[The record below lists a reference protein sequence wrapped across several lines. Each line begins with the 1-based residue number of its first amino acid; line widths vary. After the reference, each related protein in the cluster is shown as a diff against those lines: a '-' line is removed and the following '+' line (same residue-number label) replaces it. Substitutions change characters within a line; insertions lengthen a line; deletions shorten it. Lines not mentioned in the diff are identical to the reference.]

1 MSVSF
6 KQLTEYLTECLN
18 QESLSN
24 LHFELLHKNYKGK
37 YIPGDKLP
45 FCFLDKPINFKG
57 WKYQKDPQVSRIVEL
72 GQQQTNQQKYVKNTY
87 VIGYPVLRV
96 NKPLPKQGSKPK
108 EWKTNVYPVFY
119 WIVTQGETWNVS
131 KFGYLNSG
139 FLHRLDGDALSA
151 ILNEF
156 NHQGLSREYEK
167 VDFQKVADILG
178 EFWCASNPRGS
189 GRTEYEELNPDK
201 LVREDLEKRKVATLL
216 NRMIF
221 GAVENNDN
229 YTRGL
234 RLELSRIV
242 EKDNFHGTALATVL
256 DAVFNNEF
264 PKLQKKDQDTCLIE
278 TKPLNKDQKEAV
290 LSALERPIT
299 IIQGPP
305 GTGKSN
311 VVKHILFN
319 AFNKGQRVLFA
330 SKNDKALEAVAG
342 QNDIEEI
349 ETAKRKEVSDPE
361 KLYLMFPK
369 SDKDTVFFE
378 YRNKWNDLKKVNYQ
392 RTTDRHEILFADI
405 KKIHQDILK
414 EEEKIRAI
422 EEHSK
427 ALVQDSEA
435 FKAYDTRFPKAKE
448 TDLEMLVAAAAKV
461 NGCYVDALN
470 KYEFILHPKT
480 LLARIIRLL
489 FLKNYRAQASE
500 FVLDMQ
506 EMLDRLGTKGRAIEF
521 WKENPEDAVFEA
533 QRIQKLVE
541 DPRALAF
548 WKNYKALK
556 QYKPY
561 FVYDKRIYDLKQKLR
576 EKSEQWEKVL
586 PGVIRERGLKL
597 VPSID
602 HDLTAVSKVEGARM
616 TEAQKRVLKKCLT
629 VYPLM
634 AAKAL
639 SLNGRLPLEPGIFD
653 LLVIDEA
660 GQVDPASV
668 IPLLYRA
675 KRVVIIGDTQQL
687 PSIINLEKSL
697 HNQIQWNNLFRD
709 TWAYI
714 GKNSIL
720 SIMQGADLP
729 AECRFMLRDH
739 YRCNP
744 QITQFVSGGY
754 YGGHLNDRTDI
765 AALKKAYEDEAGI
778 VWFET
783 DNSAPVNH
791 QRYAVNVC
799 PEEVNKVI
807 DLVKKIAG
815 KGLSIGVVTPFA
827 NQKDEIAQQLNTNKY
842 KDIECATAHGF
853 QGGEKDIIIYS
864 LAVPYNIRPGIKQ
877 FLEDQDNL
885 FNVALTRAKSQL
897 LVVGDKK
904 AVQESGIARLIQFM
918 SYVET
923 CGKQYSEL
931 KRVQDQELIPIGGSV
946 SALETRLADYLQ
958 NTLGYEIHQQ
968 HLVGRYRLDIA
979 IWDPEQ
985 ANSVK
990 LDIEVDGVTYHATK
1004 QGELRYS
1011 DVFRNEY
1018 LIKNG
1023 WDVLRFWSFELEE
1036 SWDTCVQKIVD
1047 WVENKEIHFG
1057 QEKEVV
1063 EESNQE

>member
-18 QESLSN
+18 QESLAN
-24 LHFELLHKNYKGK
+24 LHFELLHKCFA
-37 YIPGDKLP
+37 GDFFEGEDVP
-45 FCFLDKPINFKG
+45 FCFLDKPIDFEN
-57 WKYQKDPQVSRIVEL
+57 WKDNKNPSVARVVEL
-72 GQQQTNQQKYVKNTY
+72 GQKQTKEEKYVLNTY
-87 VIGYPVLRV
+87 VIGYPIFRF
-96 NKPLPKQGSKPK
+96 NKEVSKNNW
-108 EWKTNVYPVFY
+108 ETNVYPVFY
-119 WIVTQGETWNVS
+119 WIATKGETWHLS
-131 KFGYLNSG
+131 EKGYLNSE
-139 FLHRLDGDALSA
+139 FLRRLDGDALTA
-151 ILNEF
+151 IFEEF
-156 NHQGLSREYEK
+156 DRQGLSREYSK
-167 VDFQKVADILG
+167 VDFEKVADILG

-189 GRTEYEELNPDK
+189 QKYQYEELNPKNLNCEVFKQIDK
-201 LVREDLEKRKVATLL
+201 QGIL

-221 GAVENNDN
+221 GVVENNDY

-234 RLELSRIV
+234 RSELSRIV
-242 EKDNFHGTALATVL
+242 QKNNWQGTALGTVL
-256 DAVFNNEF
+256 GSVFNRQYPELN
-264 PKLQKKDQDTCLIE
+264 KLDEKECLIE
-278 TKPLNKDQKEAV
+278 TKPLNKDQRQAV
-290 LSALERPIT
+290 ISALKQPVT

-319 AFNKGQRVLFA
+319 AFNEGQTVLFA
-330 SKNDKALEAVAG
+330 SKNNKALEAVAG
-342 QNDIEEI
+342 QSPIEDPV
-349 ETAKRKEVSDPE
+349 TLKRTEVEVTDPE
-361 KLYLMFPK
+361 KPYLMFPK
-369 SDKDTVFFE
+369 SDRENIFFE
-378 YRNKWNDLKKVNYQ
+378 YRNKWNELKEFGYEGTLQ
-392 RTTDRHEILFADI
+392 FQEIRFKQI
-405 KKIHQDILK
+405 KTIHQDILK

-461 NGCYVDALN
+461 NRCYVDALN
-470 KYEFILHPKT
+470 KYESILHPKT
-480 LLARIIRLL
+480 ILARIIRLL
-489 FLKNYRAQASE
+489 FFKNYRAQASE

-521 WKENPEDAVFEA
+521 WKENPEDAVLEA

-548 WKNYKALK
+548 WKNYKALQ

-561 FVYDKRIYDLKQKLR
+561 FVYDKRIYELKQQLQ
-576 EKSEQWEKVL
+576 EESEQWVKVL
-586 PGVIRERGLKL
+586 PGVIRARGLNF
-597 VPSID
+597 VSSMD
-602 HDLTAVSKVEGARM
+602 NDLSKVCKVDKDIPM
-616 TEAQKRVLKKCLT
+616 TDEQKRLLKRCVT
-629 VYPLM
+629 VFPLM

-639 SLNGRLPLEPGIFD
+639 SLNGRLPLEPGLFD

-687 PSIINLEKSL
+687 PSIINLENSL
-697 HNQIQWNNLFRD
+697 HNQIQWSNLFKEK
-709 TWAYI
+709 WAYI

-720 SIMQGADLP
+720 SIIQGTDLP
-729 AECRFMLRDH
+729 TKCRFMLRDH

-783 DNSAPVNH
+783 DNSVPVDY

-799 PEEVNKVI
+799 PEEVDKVI
-807 DLVKKIAG
+807 ALVKEIAG

-827 NQKDEIAQQLNTNKY
+827 NQKDEIAQQLKSEGY
-842 KDIECATAHGF
+842 GKIECATAHGF

-918 SYVET
+918 GYVET

-968 HLVGRYRLDIA
+968 HSVGRYKLDIA
-979 IWDPEQ
+979 IWDPKR
-985 ANSVK
+985 ANKVK

-1011 DVFRNEY
+1011 DVLRNEY
-1018 LIKNG
+1018 LIKND
-1023 WDVLRFWSFELEE
+1023 WAVLRFWSFELEE

-1047 WVENKEIHFG
+1047 WVENEKIHFG

>member
-24 LHFELLHKNYKGK
+24 LHFELLHKNYEGK

-45 FCFLDKPINFKG
+45 FCFLDNPIDFNG
-57 WKYQKDPQVSRIVEL
+57 WKYQEDPSVSRIVEL
-72 GQQQTNQQKYVKNTY
+72 GKQETENDKSTKYVKNTY
-87 VIGYPVLRV
+87 VIGYPVFRFN
-96 NKPLPKQGSKPK
+96 NKIS
-108 EWKTNVYPVFY
+108 ENNWKTNVHPVFY
-119 WIVTQGETWNVS
+119 WIVTKDETWHIS
-131 KFGYLNSG
+131 GKGYLNSE
-139 FLHRLDGDALSA
+139 FLRRLDGDALTA
-151 ILNEF
+151 ILEEF
-156 NHQGLSREYEK
+156 DRQGLSREYLK

-178 EFWCASNPRGS
+178 EFWYSSNPRGS
-189 GRTEYEELNPDK
+189 QRYEYEEINPKK
-201 LVREDLEKRKVATLL
+201 LKTPTLFKKKQKQGLL
-216 NRMIF
+216 NCMIF

-256 DAVFNNEF
+256 DAVFNHEF

-349 ETAKRKEVSDPE
+349 ETAKRKEVSEPE

-378 YRNKWNDLKKVNYQ
+378 YRNKWNDLKKFNYQ
-392 RTTDRHEILFADI
+392 GTIDRQKTLLDDI
-405 KKIHQDILK
+405 KKIHQDILN

-422 EEHSK
+422 EEHSR

-448 TDLEMLVAAAAKV
+448 PDLDMLVAAAAKV

-470 KYEFILHPKT
+470 KYESILHPKT
-480 LLARIIRLL
+480 ILARIIRLL

-561 FVYDKRIYDLKQKLR
+561 FVYDKRIYDLKQKLQ

-602 HDLTAVSKVEGARM
+602 HDLTAVSKVEGGRM
-616 TEAQKRVLKKCLT
+616 TEAQKRVLKNCLT

-720 SIMQGADLP
+720 TIMQGADLP

-778 VWFET
+778 VWFEI
-783 DNSAPVNH
+783 DNSAPVDY
-791 QRYAVNVC
+791 QRYPVNVC
-799 PEEVNKVI
+799 PEEVKKVVK
-807 DLVKKIAG
+807 LVENNVH

-827 NQKDEIAQQLNTNKY
+827 NQKDEIIQQLKIKEIEN
-842 KDIECATAHGF
+842 IECATAHGF

-918 SYVET
+918 GYVET

-968 HLVGRYRLDIA
+968 HPVGRYKLDIA
-979 IWDPEQ
+979 IWDPER

>member
-1 MSVSF
+1 MNVSF
-6 KQLTEYLTECLN
+6 KQLIEYLTECLN

-24 LHFELLHKNYKGK
+24 LHFELLHKNYEGEN
-37 YIPGDKLP
+37 IPGDKLP
-45 FCFLDKPINFKG
+45 FCFLDKPIDFNG
-57 WKYQKDPQVSRIVEL
+57 WKYQEDPCVSRIVDL
-72 GQQQTNQQKYVKNTY
+72 GNQETENDKSTKYVKNTY
-87 VIGYPVLRV
+87 VIGYPVFRF
-96 NKPLPKQGSKPK
+96 NDKIS
-108 EWKTNVYPVFY
+108 ENNWKTNVHPVFY
-119 WIVTQGETWNVS
+119 WIATKDETWHVS
-131 KFGYLNSG
+131 NKGYLNSE
-139 FLHRLDGDALSA
+139 FLRRLDGDALTA
-151 ILNEF
+151 ILQEF
-156 NHQGLSREYEK
+156 DRQGLCREYLK
-167 VDFQKVADILG
+167 VDFGKVADILG
-178 EFWCASNPRGS
+178 EFWYSSNLRGNQ
-189 GRTEYEELNPDK
+189 RYQYEEINPQK
-201 LVREDLEKRKVATLL
+201 IERPTLLEKHRKQGLL
-216 NRMIF
+216 NCMIF
-221 GAVENNDN
+221 GAVESNDN
-229 YTRGL
+229 YTCGL
-234 RLELSRIV
+234 RLELSKIV

-256 DAVFNNEF
+256 DVVFNHEF
-264 PKLQKKDQDTCLIE
+264 PKLHQKEQDPYLIE

-319 AFNKGQRVLFA
+319 TFNKGQRVLFA
-330 SKNDKALEAVAG
+330 SKNDKALEAVVG
-342 QNDIEEI
+342 QNDIAEI

-361 KLYLMFPK
+361 KPYLMFPK
-369 SDKDTVFFE
+369 SDKETVFFE
-378 YRNKWNDLKKVNYQ
+378 YRNKWNDLKKFNYQ
-392 RTTDRHEILFADI
+392 GSSKRQKILFADI
-405 KKIHQDILK
+405 EKIHQAILR

-435 FKAYDTRFPKAKE
+435 FKAFDARFPKAKE
-448 TDLEMLVAAAAKV
+448 TDLELLVAAVARV
-461 NGCYVDALN
+461 QSSYEQALN
-470 KYEFILHPKT
+470 EYESILHPKT
-480 LLARIIRLL
+480 ILARIIRLL
-489 FLKNYRAQASE
+489 FFKKYRAQASE
-500 FVLDMQ
+500 YVLDMQ
-506 EMLDRLGTKGRAIEF
+506 EMFNKLGTKGRAIEF
-521 WKENPEDAVFEA
+521 WKENPEDAVLEA
-533 QRIQKLVE
+533 RRIRKLVE
-541 DPRALAF
+541 DPTALAF
-548 WKNYKALK
+548 WKNFKALQ

-561 FVYDKRIYDLKQKLR
+561 FVYDKLIYDLKLQLQS
-576 EKSEQWEKVL
+576 KSSEWVSLL
-586 PGVIRERGLKL
+586 PGVIREKGLKR
-597 VPSID
+597 VASID
-602 HDLTAVSKVEGARM
+602 NDLSAVGKVENGWM
-616 TEAQKRVLKKCLT
+616 SDAQKRVLKNCLT

-720 SIMQGADLP
+720 SIMQGTDLP
-729 AECRFMLRDH
+729 VEYRFMLRDH

-754 YGGHLNDRTDI
+754 YGGQLNDRTDV

-783 DNSAPVNH
+783 DNSEPVDY

-799 PEEVNKVI
+799 PKEVEKVVK
-807 DLVKKIAG
+807 LVESNLH

-827 NQKDEIAQQLNTNKY
+827 NQKNEIAQQLKNNGCEM
-842 KDIECATAHGF
+842 IECATAHGF

-864 LAVPYNIRPGIKQ
+864 LAVPYNIRPGIKR

-918 SYVET
+918 GYVET

-931 KRVQDQELIPIGGSV
+931 QRIQAQELIPIGGSV
-946 SALETRLADYLQ
+946 SALETRLANYLK

-968 HLVGRYRLDIA
+968 HPVGRYKLDIA
-979 IWDPEQ
+979 LWDPKR

-1047 WVENKEIHFG
+1047 WVENEKIHFG